1 MSSLNIVVLNN
12 LANRHFTAIHDVVPD
27 TNIITCSIEEAP
39 NFIEG
44 ADILIA
50 WGWQPQDQLE
60 NLVLKSKNLKWI
72 HSLSAGVE
80 NFLSS
85 TIINSDILLSNSRG
99 IHGIPMAEHVL
110 AIMLSFTRQL
120 EFFFNSQKAKLW
132 QRTKV
137 DELYGKTIGIVGLGS
152 IGREI
157 AKRAKGLGMQ
167 VYANKRTLTKEL
179 FVDQLFDQEQLS
191 EMLAE
196 ADFVVVTLPL
206 TDDTRNLFNLE
217 LFNTMKKS
225 SYFINISRGA
235 IVNEDDLITALN
247 NKIIQGA
254 ALDVFQTEPLP
265 DNSPLWEQ
273 ENLIITPHI
282 SSLSPQYLDRAIK
295 LFCENLK
302 KYLSSSELLTLIDK
316 EKGY

>member
-12 LANRHFTAIHDVVPD
+12 LASRHFSAIKDVIPD
-27 TNIITCSIEEAP
+27 TNIITCTIDEAP
-39 NFIEG
+39 NYIEN

-50 WGWQPQDQLE
+50 WGWQPQDQLD
-60 NLVLKSKNLKWI
+60 NLVINGKNIKWI

-80 NFLSS
+80 NFLIP
-85 TIINSDILLSNSRG
+85 TIINSNILLSNSRG

-120 EFFFNSQKAKLW
+120 EFFFNNQKSKLW
-132 QRTKV
+132 QRTKL

-179 FVDQLFDQEQLS
+179 FVDQLFDQEQLV

-196 ADFVVVTLPL
+196 SDFVVVTLPL

-217 LFNTMKKS
+217 LFKTMKKS
-225 SYFINISRGA
+225 AYFINISRGA
-235 IVNEDDLITALN
+235 IVNEADIVTALQEG
-247 NKIIQGA
+247 IIQGA
-254 ALDVFQTEPLP
+254 ALDVFDTEPLP
-265 DNSPLWEQ
+265 ESSPLWDQ
-273 ENLIITPHI
+273 QNLIITPHI

-302 KYLSSSELLTLIDK
+302 KYISSSELITLIDK